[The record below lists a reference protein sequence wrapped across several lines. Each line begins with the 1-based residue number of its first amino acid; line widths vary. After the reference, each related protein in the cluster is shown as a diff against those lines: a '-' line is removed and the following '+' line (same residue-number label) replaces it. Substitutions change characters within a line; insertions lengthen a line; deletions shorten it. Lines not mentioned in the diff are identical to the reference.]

1 MATLLKTENIVM
13 KFEGLTAI
21 NNLNL
26 EIQEHQIFG
35 LIGPNGAGKTTAF
48 NVITGFLVPTEGKV
62 YFKGEDITGL
72 KPNHITKRGIART
85 FQNIKLFPE
94 MSVIENVMTGFHIH
108 RKFSFFEAMF
118 RLPRFFKDEAKM
130 YKKGMELLD
139 LVGLTQFANDQA
151 GSLPYGH
158 QRKLE
163 IARALATAPTMLLL
177 DEPAAGMNPQ
187 ESSELMDLI
196 RKLRDEMNLTILL
209 IEHDMKVVMGIC
221 ERIKV
226 LDHGEE
232 IAEGTPEEIRNNPRV
247 IEAYL
252 GEARKVA

>member
-1 MATLLKTENIVM
+1 MAAILRTENIVM

-26 EIQEHQIFG
+26 EVEEHQIFG

-62 YFKGEDITGL
+62 FFRGEDITGL
-72 KPNHITKRGIART
+72 KPNQITKRGIART

-94 MSVIENVMTGFHIH
+94 MTVIENVMTGFHIH

-118 RLPRFFKDEAKM
+118 RLPRFFKDENKM
-130 YKKGMELLD
+130 YHRGMELLE
-139 LVGLTQFANDQA
+139 LVGLTEFAHEQA
-151 GSLPYGH
+151 GNLPYGH

-163 IARALATAPTMLLL
+163 IARALATDPVMLLL

-196 RKLRDEMNLTILL
+196 RKLRDERNLTILL

>member
-1 MATLLKTENIVM
+1 MGVILKTENIVM

-26 EIQEHQIFG
+26 EVEEHQIFG

-62 YFKGEDITGL
+62 YFRGEDITGL
-72 KPNHITKRGIART
+72 KPNQITKRGIART

-108 RKFSFFEAMF
+108 RKFSFLEAMF
-118 RLPRFFKDEAKM
+118 RLPRFFKDENKM
-130 YKKGMELLD
+130 YHQGMELLE
-139 LVGLTQFANDQA
+139 LVGLTEFAHEQA
-151 GSLPYGH
+151 GNLPYGH

-163 IARALATAPTMLLL
+163 IARALATDPVMLLL

-196 RKLRDEMNLTILL
+196 RKLRDERNLTILL

>member
-1 MATLLKTENIVM
+1 MAAILKTEGIVM

-21 NNLNL
+21 NNLNI
-26 EIQEHQIFG
+26 EIQEHQIYG

-48 NVITGFLVPTEGKV
+48 NVITGFLTPTEGKV
-62 YFKGEDITGL
+62 YFRGEDITGL
-72 KPNHITKRGIART
+72 KPNKITKKGIART

-118 RLPRFFKDEAKM
+118 RLPRFFKDENKM
-130 YKKGMELLD
+130 YHEGMELLD
-139 LVGLTQFANDQA
+139 LVGLTEFAHDQA

-163 IARALATAPTMLLL
+163 IARALATHPTMLLL

-221 ERIKV
+221 EWIKV

>member
-1 MATLLKTENIVM
+1 MAAILKTEGIVM

-21 NNLNL
+21 NNLNI
-26 EIQEHQIFG
+26 EIQEHQIYG

-72 KPNHITKRGIART
+72 KPNEITKRGIART

-118 RLPRFFKDEAKM
+118 RLPRFFKDENKM
-130 YKKGMELLD
+130 YHEGMELLE
-139 LVGLTQFANDQA
+139 LVGLTEYAHEQA
-151 GSLPYGH
+151 GNLPYGH

-163 IARALATAPTMLLL
+163 IARALATHPTMLLL

-196 RKLRDEMNLTILL
+196 RKLRDEMSLTILL

-221 ERIKV
+221 EWIKV

>member
-1 MATLLKTENIVM
+1 MATILKTEGIVM

-21 NNLNL
+21 NNLNI
-26 EIQEHQIFG
+26 EIQEHQIYG

-72 KPNHITKRGIART
+72 KPNKITKRGIART

-118 RLPRFFKDEAKM
+118 RLPRFFKDENKM
-130 YKKGMELLD
+130 YHEGMELLE
-139 LVGLTQFANDQA
+139 LVGLTEFAHDQA

-163 IARALATAPTMLLL
+163 IARALATHPTMLLL

-221 ERIKV
+221 EWIKV

>member
-1 MATLLKTENIVM
+1 MAALLKTENIVM

-21 NNLNL
+21 NDLNL
-26 EIQEHQIFG
+26 EIKEHQIYG

-62 YFKGEDITGL
+62 YFRGEDITGL

-108 RKFSFFEAMF
+108 RRFNFLEAMF

-130 YKKGMELLD
+130 YRKGMELLD
-139 LVGLTQFANDQA
+139 LVGLTQFAYDQA

-163 IARALATAPTMLLL
+163 IARALATAPIMLLL

-196 RKLRDEMNLTILL
+196 RKLRDEMDLTILL

-252 GEARKVA
+252 GEAKKVA

>member
-1 MATLLKTENIVM
+1 MAAILKTEGIVM

-21 NNLNL
+21 NNLNI
-26 EIQEHQIFG
+26 EIQEHQIYG

-48 NVITGFLVPTEGKV
+48 NVITGFLTPTEGKV
-62 YFKGEDITGL
+62 YFRGEDITGL
-72 KPNHITKRGIART
+72 KPNKITKKGIGRT

-118 RLPRFFKDEAKM
+118 RLPRFFKDENKM
-130 YKKGMELLD
+130 YHEGMELLD
-139 LVGLTQFANDQA
+139 LVGLTEFAHDQA

-163 IARALATAPTMLLL
+163 IARALATHPTMLLL

-221 ERIKV
+221 EWIKV

>member
-1 MATLLKTENIVM
+1 MAAILKTEGIVM

-21 NNLNL
+21 NNLNI
-26 EIQEHQIFG
+26 EIQEHQIYG

-48 NVITGFLVPTEGKV
+48 NVITGFLTPTEGKV

-72 KPNHITKRGIART
+72 KPNEITKKGIART

-118 RLPRFFKDEAKM
+118 RLPRFFKDENKM
-130 YKKGMELLD
+130 YHEGMELLD
-139 LVGLTQFANDQA
+139 LVGLTEFAHDQA

-163 IARALATAPTMLLL
+163 IARALATHPTMLLL

-221 ERIKV
+221 EWIKV

>member
-26 EIQEHQIFG
+26 EIHEHQIFG

-108 RKFSFFEAMF
+108 RKFNFFEAMF

-130 YKKGMELLD
+130 YRKGMELLD
-139 LVGLTQFANDQA
+139 LVGLTQFASDQA

-187 ESSELMDLI
+187 ESTELMDLI
-196 RKLRDEMNLTILL
+196 RKLRDEMNLTVLL

-252 GEARKVA
+252 GEAKKVA